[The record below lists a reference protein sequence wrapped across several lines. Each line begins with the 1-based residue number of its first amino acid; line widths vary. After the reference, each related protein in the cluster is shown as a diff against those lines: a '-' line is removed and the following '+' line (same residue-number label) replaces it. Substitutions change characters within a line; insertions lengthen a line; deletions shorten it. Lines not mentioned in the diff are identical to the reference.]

1 MPSTSNIRA
10 ATHPT
15 EPESAIT
22 QRSERDQEVDAYIR
36 GQITVDEFLNTM
48 DRHGSWIELFYEPIG
63 IQSSAYGTVLH
74 EVVSA
79 CAVNSRIYANILS
92 AS

>member
-22 QRSERDQEVDAYIR
+22 QRSECDQEVDAYIR

-48 DRHGSWIELFYEPIG
+48 DRHGSWIELFMSRLAFNPPPMERFFTKWFPR
-63 IQSSAYGTVLH
+63 
-74 EVVSA
+74 VS
-79 CAVNSRIYANILS
+79 
-92 AS
+92 